1 MNCRLN
7 LNIRE
12 KHGMAYHI
20 EANHMMHQDVGVF
33 NVYYGTDVRFHKRV
47 SDLVRRE
54 VDKMRHT
61 KLGVRQL
68 A

>member
-12 KHGMAYHI
+12 KTGWPHI

-33 NVYYGTDVRFHKRV
+33 NVYYGTDVRFQRV
-47 SDLVRRE
+47 STSCGVGRQDAPHE
-54 VDKMRHT
+54 A
-61 KLGVRQL
+61 VRQL
-68 A
+68 HEAKQ